1 MSAEWKPLSTL
12 PDLRRIGLMALDLET
27 RDGGL
32 LTDRGSA
39 WPWGDGHICG
49 VSVAYRAEGEIRAH
63 YFPIRHPDSD
73 NFDREQL
80 FQWLRDHIEAGVRII
95 TQNGLFDWG
104 WLGTEAGIVMPS
116 SDHLEETGAIATLVD
131 ENRKRYS
138 LDALCA
144 WRGLPGKDET
154 LLKEAA
160 MAAGFPKKTK
170 PQSFL
175 WQLPARFVGL
185 YAERDP
191 AATLALYEDLNPI
204 LDQENT
210 RAAYRLE
217 VDLLPMC
224 LEMRRRGIRIDIAGA
239 EQRRDLILSK
249 RDAVLAELSDK
260 LGVAVGMD
268 EINKASWRAATF
280 DQHKIDYPR
289 TEKGN
294 ASFTAGNSGWMPKHP
309 HWLPQLIVKADKY
322 NNAAVNMLE
331 TYILGHLVNGRVY
344 SEIHPH
350 RSDIGGTRSLRFS
363 YSSPPL
369 HVMPAHD
376 PELAP
381 LIRGV
386 FLPENGEW
394 WAKDDVSQQE
404 FRFIVHYAVRHKLTG
419 AKEAA
424 ERYRED
430 PATDFHKY
438 VSTMTGRDRQTSKNV
453 NFARAYGAGIRKFTA
468 MIGIPENSARTIY
481 DEYDRRLPFVSQL
494 STMSERAVR
503 RHGYL
508 TLYDGARRH
517 WNDWAPSGTW
527 EKGAGPCPREE
538 AEARVNDPSH
548 PWFRKP
554 LWRVNCRLAM
564 NALIQGSSARHTKLW
579 MRAVWREGIVPLLQM
594 HDSLDL
600 SVNSPEQAEL
610 VARLGCEVVKLEV
623 PMKVDVAYGRTWG
636 DAKYAWAERDTPA
649 KKSTVMTTQPID
661 GDEDKVDDDVDK
673 VDDDA
678 DNANVAWD
686 DEDDAPI
693 EPPPTPAHEIDWGG
707 RLEQDFPRATAT
719 AFATT
724 ETPPPTTEALAAT
737 TPRDGNG
744 CGGNGGFGGDDYQ
757 CGESEAPKGSTS
769 ATYIYKNE
777 GGAFYMKVVR
787 TAAKSFPTYH
797 WKSGDWVK
805 GWPEKVIPYRLPELL
820 AAPPAEPIWICEGE
834 KDVNNVAALGLIATT
849 NPGGAKQWQPELVQW
864 FKGKELVHIL
874 EDNDDDGRTHTGK
887 IIAALRGVVP
897 VIAVVSFPQLPKKGD
912 VSDWLALGGTKQL
925 LIAYAEQARK
935 QSTNKNYVLV
945 RASDV
950 VPRPMDWLW
959 EGHILR
965 GSQELLTGIP
975 GAGKSQIH
983 CALVAAAT
991 TGGRWPD
998 GFNGVPA
1005 GNVIMLTA
1013 EDCLDQ
1019 TIIPRLIAAG
1029 ANRERVFILRK
1040 IRKDNKERMFL
1051 LNEDLEELERSIK
1064 DSGDV
1069 RLITLDPITA
1079 YMGGGK
1085 NFDSHRATD
1094 VRGQLGPLADLAER
1108 LDVALSAITHPPKHS
1123 TQRAIDHFIGS
1134 QAYIAAARIGH
1145 MAVEEFEED
1154 ANGQKAP
1161 TGRSLFTNPK
1171 NNMTRK
1177 MPTLAYRIVEKQL
1190 DGDVKAAGVVWEEIV
1205 DITADQA
1212 VAAATPS
1219 KRKDQSGP
1227 VTFLQTILTN
1237 GPTPKKVVEQR
1248 GAECGLSTDQL
1259 DRAKKKL
1266 GVKAFKETKK
1276 DGQWF
1281 WCLPEDAPPGAG
1293 VNQQMNLLD

>member
-1 MSAEWKPLSTL
+1 MTVLADTSISGHPAVAGRKVQAHVVPRKPRPAQAIPSIRGIA
-12 PDLRRIGLMALDLET
+12 RR
-27 RDGGL
+27 
-32 LTDRGSA
+32 
-39 WPWGDGHICG
+39 CG
-49 VSVAYRAEGEIRAH
+49 V
-63 YFPIRHPDSD
+63 F
-73 NFDREQL
+73 
-80 FQWLRDHIEAGVRII
+80 
-95 TQNGLFDWG
+95 
-104 WLGTEAGIVMPS
+104 
-116 SDHLEETGAIATLVD
+116 
-131 ENRKRYS
+131 
-138 LDALCA
+138 
-144 WRGLPGKDET
+144 
-154 LLKEAA
+154 
-160 MAAGFPKKTK
+160 
-170 PQSFL
+170 
-175 WQLPARFVGL
+175 
-185 YAERDP
+185 
-191 AATLALYEDLNPI
+191 
-204 LDQENT
+204 
-210 RAAYRLE
+210 
-217 VDLLPMC
+217 
-224 LEMRRRGIRIDIAGA
+224 
-239 EQRRDLILSK
+239 
-249 RDAVLAELSDK
+249 
-260 LGVAVGMD
+260 
-268 EINKASWRAATF
+268 
-280 DQHKIDYPR
+280 
-289 TEKGN
+289 
-294 ASFTAGNSGWMPKHP
+294 
-309 HWLPQLIVKADKY
+309 
-322 NNAAVNMLE
+322 
-331 TYILGHLVNGRVY
+331 
-344 SEIHPH
+344 
-350 RSDIGGTRSLRFS
+350 
-363 YSSPPL
+363 
-369 HVMPAHD
+369 
-376 PELAP
+376 
-381 LIRGV
+381 
-386 FLPENGEW
+386 
-394 WAKDDVSQQE
+394 
-404 FRFIVHYAVRHKLTG
+404 
-419 AKEAA
+419 
-424 ERYRED
+424 
-430 PATDFHKY
+430 
-438 VSTMTGRDRQTSKNV
+438 
-453 NFARAYGAGIRKFTA
+453 
-468 MIGIPENSARTIY
+468 
-481 DEYDRRLPFVSQL
+481 
-494 STMSERAVR
+494 
-503 RHGYL
+503 
-508 TLYDGARRH
+508 
-517 WNDWAPSGTW
+517 
-527 EKGAGPCPREE
+527 
-538 AEARVNDPSH
+538 
-548 PWFRKP
+548 
-554 LWRVNCRLAM
+554 
-564 NALIQGSSARHTKLW
+564 
-579 MRAVWREGIVPLLQM
+579 

-600 SVNSPEQAEL
+600 SVNSREQAEL
-610 VARLGCEVVKLEV
+610 VARLGCEAVKLEV

-649 KKSTVMTTQPID
+649 KKSTVTTTQPID
-661 GDEDKVDDDVDK
+661 GDEDNVGDDVDK
-673 VDDDA
+673 VDDDV
-678 DNANVAWD
+678 DNANV
-686 DEDDAPI
+686 
-693 EPPPTPAHEIDWGG
+693 EPPPTPAHEIDWGA
-707 RLEQDFPRATAT
+707 RLEQDFPRATAS
-719 AFATT
+719 AFTTT
-724 ETPPPTTEALAAT
+724 ETAPPTTEAPAAT

-744 CGGNGGFGGDDYQ
+744 YGGNGGFGGDDYQ
-757 CGESEAPKGSTS
+757 RGENEAPKGSTS

-777 GGAFYMKVVR
+777 RGAFYMKVVR
-787 TAAKSFPTYH
+787 TTAKSFPTYH
-797 WKSGDWVK
+797 WKNGDWVK

-820 AAPPAEPIWICEGE
+820 VAPPAEPIWICEGE

-849 NPGGAKQWQPELVQW
+849 NPGGAKQWQPELAQW
-864 FKGKELVHIL
+864 FKGKELVYIL

-887 IIAALRGVVP
+887 IIAALRGIVP

-975 GAGKSQIH
+975 GTGKSQIH

-991 TGGRWPD
+991 TRGPWPD

-1064 DSGDV
+1064 DTGDV
-1069 RLITLDPITA
+1069 RLITIDPITA

-1123 TQRAIDHFIGS
+1123 TQRAIDHFIRS

-1154 ANGQKAP
+1154 ENGQKAP

-1190 DGDVKAAGVVWEEIV
+1190 DGGVKAAGVAWEEIV

-1227 VTFLQTILTN
+1227 VAFLQTILTN
-1237 GPTPKKVVEQR
+1237 GPTPKNVVEQR

-1281 WCLPEDAPPGAG
+1281 WCLPEDAPQEPE
-1293 VNQQMNLLD
+1293 